1 MYRLLIVDDMP
12 IITDGLADLFLEHA
26 EGDLEVF
33 RAYTALE
40 ALDILHR
47 LKIDV
52 VLTDIKMPGMSGIQ
66 LLKEIRSQW
75 PRCKVIFL
83 TSYDEFDFAREAIN
97 LGSFDYILK
106 TEGDE
111 RILSSVKKALA
122 QIQEELE
129 AEVVSSSNKE
139 QLVQA
144 KHVLQKEYF
153 VQLLEGRCSQQESRQ
168 EKFEQLEIPLQWDMP
183 VFLIIMRLDSVKED
197 INYSGLIRRFY
208 SVQNIMEDGLQD
220 RVLIFPIPYSH
231 YQHIWLLQPMK
242 NYVLNENVWNNIFH
256 FIYGNLETVQNICS
270 SSLKLK
276 VSFVISRRPA
286 MWDQIAEKYLQMEML
301 LRSGIGL
308 NSEVLTTDEEL
319 QKHKERRRLL
329 LDKKEDNQ
337 NGFCL
342 TPFYNLVEHLNSGE
356 HAEFFELFEEL
367 NRKILDCCEELNVK
381 LDVYHFL
388 SHLFLTYINRWK
400 MFDLIKD
407 QVDIS
412 KLMKF
417 DEDRCWKEYE
427 AFFRELAAFLLELQ
441 ALEREQQ
448 TNHLVE
454 EIQEY
459 INNHLDDDLSLTRLG
474 ELVHLNPSYLSRL
487 YKQLTGIGLS
497 DYIAQQRIAKAKK
510 LLTESR
516 MKISDITT
524 SVGYNS
530 AIAFTRF
537 FKKAVGVTPQDYRD
551 NFA

>member
-26 EGDLEVF
+26 EDDLEVF

-40 ALDILHR
+40 ALDILGR

-111 RILSSVKKALA
+111 KILSSVKKALA
-122 QIQEELE
+122 QIQKELE
-129 AEVVSSSNKE
+129 AEVISSSNKE
-139 QLVQA
+139 QLTQA
-144 KHVLQKEYF
+144 KHVMQKEYF
-153 VQLLEGRCSQQESRQ
+153 VQLLEGRRSQDESRQ

-183 VFLIIMRLDSVKED
+183 VFLIILRLDSVKED
-197 INYSGLIRRFY
+197 TNYSGLIRRFY
-208 SVQNIMEDGLQD
+208 SVQNVMEDGLQD
-220 RVLIFPIPYSH
+220 RVSMFPIPYSH
-231 YQHIWLLQPMK
+231 YQHIWLLQPGK
-242 NYVLNENVWNNIFH
+242 SCVLNKKVWDNIFH
-256 FIYGNLETVQNICS
+256 FIYGNLETVQNICT
-270 SSLKLK
+270 SSLKIK
-276 VSFVISRRPA
+276 VSFLISRRPA
-286 MWDQIAEKYLQMEML
+286 QWDRIAEKYLQMEML
-301 LRSGIGL
+301 FKSGIGL
-308 NSEVLTTDEEL
+308 NSEVLTTDDEL
-319 QKHKERRRLL
+319 QKHKERRTLL
-329 LDKKEDNQ
+329 LDKKEDSQ
-337 NGFCL
+337 NGL
-342 TPFYNLVEHLNSGE
+342 SLAPFNNLAEHLSRGDDR
-356 HAEFFELFEEL
+356 EFFVLFDEL
-367 NRKILDCCEELNVK
+367 NRKISESYEELNVK
-381 LDVYHFL
+381 LGVYHFL
-388 SHLFLTYINRWK
+388 SHLLLTYINRWK
-400 MFDLIKD
+400 VFDMIRD
-407 QVDIS
+407 QIDIS
-412 KLMKF
+412 KLIYF
-417 DEDRCWKEYE
+417 DESKGWKEYE
-427 AFFRELAAFLLELQ
+427 TFFRDVALVLLDLQ

-459 INNHLDDDLSLTRLG
+459 INNNLEEDLSLTRLG

-487 YKQLTGIGLS
+487 YKQLTGTGLS
-497 DYIAQQRIAKAKK
+497 DYIAQQRIARAKK
-510 LLTESR
+510 LLTESK

-537 FKKAVGVTPQDYRD
+537 FKKAVGLTPQDYRD
-551 NFA
+551 SFS